1 MRKVT
6 LFGLR
11 CSAVDEP
18 AVVGRIDQSLKK
30 IKRQTSKATQKSL
43 LQDRKPFVFDHYYWN
58 LNRDCGVYFE
68 LLTNQDLKGKWQQAE
83 HSDMGL
89 LLMFVLQDD
98 AFRDGAPLKKTQQY
112 VDRILKALGVPYEKI
127 AEGDEREEVE
137 AKPKRR
143 KAGAE
148 TPR

>member
-1 MRKVT
+1 M
-6 LFGLR
+6 R

-30 IKRQTSKATQKSL
+30 IKRQTSKVTGKTRASQSL
-43 LQDRKPFVFDHYYWN
+43 LDARKPFVLDHYYWN

-137 AKPKRR
+137 SKPKAR
-143 KAGAE
+143 KAGTG
-148 TPR
+148 TPQR